1 MNFDFF
7 DFLDLCGNALNLFNG
22 GSSDSIHY
30 DLSDKKKKR
39 KYVFE
44 KISAVL
50 YLISAVLFFF
60 VFRNPTVSG
69 NYTRSVAI
77 ASVSGF
83 AVSVVIF
90 FVIYLLG
97 KYYFKSVFQWLFFS
111 LSVTTLCVS
120 VCLLIYFKSGIF

>member
-22 GSSDSIHY
+22 GSSDPIHY
-30 DLSDKKKKR
+30 DLPDKKKKR

-50 YLISAVLFFF
+50 YLISAGLFFF
-60 VFRNPTVSG
+60 VFRNPPVSG
-69 NYTRSVAI
+69 NYIQSVAI
-77 ASVSGF
+77 ALVLGF

-90 FVIYLLG
+90 FVLYLLG
-97 KYYFKSVFQWLFFS
+97 KYYFKSVFQWLLFS
-111 LSVTTLCVS
+111 LSVATLCVS
-120 VCLLIYFKSGIF
+120 VFLWIYFKSGIF

>member
-30 DLSDKKKKR
+30 DLPDKKKR

-69 NYTRSVAI
+69 NYIQSVAI
-77 ASVSGF
+77 ASVLGF

-90 FVIYLLG
+90 FVLYLLG
-97 KYYFKSVFQWLFFS
+97 KYYSKSVFQWLFFS
-111 LSVTTLCVS
+111 LSVATLCVS
-120 VCLLIYFKSGIF
+120 VFLWIYFKSGIF